1 MICSKKLRPVDYH
14 RVFTE
19 SKGNLNVKNSS
30 HWLVVALLLTTTVSL
45 PSTLKAVL
53 DTPTGPIS
61 IPSPTPPPDGNPTGP
76 PGVVMGQ

>member
-1 MICSKKLRPVDYH
+1 M
-14 RVFTE
+14 
-19 SKGNLNVKNSS
+19 KNSS